1 LESEGVEVEKAA
13 EHCCGGAMTTVKE
26 NKTMSVGVDVYR
38 LASGS
43 GNTMITA
50 LNLAEIHIES
60 L

>member
-1 LESEGVEVEKAA
+1 LEIEGVEVEKAA
-13 EHCCGGAMTTVKE
+13 EHCCDGAMTTVKE
-26 NKTMSVGVDVYR
+26 SITTLVGVDIYR

-50 LNLAEIHIES
+50 LNLADIHIES